1 MTDNNND
8 KQKQKPDFY
17 IFAKDETGESK
28 NIGAAFRHARGN
40 GYNIV
45 IGKTRY
51 VAFPP
56 KAKSSEAK
64 PGEGA

>member
-1 MTDNNND
+1 MDNTEN
-8 KQKQKPDFY
+8 KTKQKPDLY
-17 IFAKDETGESK
+17 IFIKDAGGQTT
-28 NIGAAFRHARGN
+28 NIGAAFKHAKGN

-45 IGKTRY
+45 IGKDRF

-56 KAKSSEAK
+56 KPKTPE